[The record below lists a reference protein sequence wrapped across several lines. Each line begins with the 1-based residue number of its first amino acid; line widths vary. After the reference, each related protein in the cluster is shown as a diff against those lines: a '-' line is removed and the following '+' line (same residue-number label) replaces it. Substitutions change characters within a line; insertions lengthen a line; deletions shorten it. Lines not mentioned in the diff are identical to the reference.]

1 MTQDPTLRGHQD
13 PAGSPSNEPHAAP
26 GMDREPLQRELDAGA
41 EDLGFALPGPS
52 RTSRT
57 GVIVVLAILLGGLLV
72 FGLSQRGKAHERTAL
87 PTPTARATR
96 VQVVKPRVVESDR
109 ALALPGTVR
118 ALEQTKIFPR
128 VTGYVRRWLVDIGDK
143 VTAGQLLV
151 EIDTPDLDA
160 QLAQARAQLGQAQAA
175 VKQVAAQRDYSRSN
189 SQRFESLADQ
199 KLVAKSQ
206 VEQTQAQAST
216 DEANVTAAQANVT
229 AQQANVRRLV
239 ETQAFARVVAP
250 FAGTIT
256 TRTVERGDLVTEGT
270 GTALYT
276 LVATD
281 PIRVFIEVP
290 QTVAPGVRT
299 GVEATVSCREFPG
312 RKFTGKVTRSA
323 GALDPDL
330 HTMTTEVQ
338 VPNPDSTLLPGM
350 YVQAE
355 LTLPVPHH
363 VVEIPATALYNDA
376 QGLRV
381 VVVDAQQKAHF
392 APIKI
397 ERDTGATLQ
406 IAIGLGGDE
415 RVVKIAVPGLSEGD
429 PLEVS
434 EPAPAAAAAGS
445 GAPAAGAATK

>member
-13 PAGSPSNEPHAAP
+13 GAGTPSTAT
-26 GMDREPLQRELDAGA
+26 GA
-41 EDLGFALPGPS
+41 EAVASEDLGFALPAPS

-57 GVIVVLAILLGGLLV
+57 GVIVVLAILLGGGFA
-72 FGLSQRGKAHERTAL
+72 FGWSQRSKAHERNAVPAATAH
-87 PTPTARATR
+87 ATR
-96 VQVVKPRVVESDR
+96 VQVIKPKVLDSDR

-160 QLAQARAQLGQAQAA
+160 QLAQARAQLAQAQAA
-175 VKQVAAQRDYSRSN
+175 VHQMTAQRDYSRSN

-199 KLVAKSQ
+199 KLVSKSQ

-216 DEANVTAAQANVT
+216 DEANVAAANSNVT

-239 ETQAFARVVAP
+239 ETQAFARVLAP
-250 FAGTIT
+250 FAGAIT

-276 LVATD
+276 LVAID
-281 PIRVFIEVP
+281 PIRVLVEVP
-290 QTVAPGVRT
+290 QTVAPSVRA
-299 GVEATVSCREFPG
+299 GVEAVLAVREFPG
-312 RKFTGKVTRSA
+312 RKFSGKITRSA

-330 HTMTTEVQ
+330 HTMTTEIQ
-338 VPNPDSTLLPGM
+338 VPNPDGTLLPGM
-350 YVQAE
+350 YVQAD
-355 LTLPVPHH
+355 LTLPVSHR
-363 VVEIPATALYNDA
+363 VLEIPATALYSDA
-376 QGLRV
+376 QGLRIA
-381 VVVDAQQKAHF
+381 VVDGQLKAHF
-392 APIKI
+392 ATITI

-406 IAIGLGGDE
+406 VATGLGGDE
-415 RVVKIAVPGLSEGD
+415 RVVKIAVPGLVEGD
-429 PLEVS
+429 LLEVAES
-434 EPAPAAAAAGS
+434 GSAAPGTGSGTPAAGS
-445 GAPAAGAATK
+445 AAK

>member
-1 MTQDPTLRGHQD
+1 MTQDPTLRAHHD
-13 PAGSPSNEPHAAP
+13 AAGSPSVEAHAS
-26 GMDREPLQRELDAGA
+26 
-41 EDLGFALPGPS
+41 EDLGFALPAPS

-57 GVIVVLAILLGGLLV
+57 GVIVVIAILLGGGFA
-72 FGLSQRGKAHERTAL
+72 FGWSQRGKAHERTAL
-87 PTPTARATR
+87 PTPTSRATR
-96 VQVVKPRVVESDR
+96 VQVIKPKVLDSDR

-199 KLVAKSQ
+199 KLVSRSQ

-216 DEANVTAAQANVT
+216 DEANVTAASSNVT

-250 FAGTIT
+250 FAGRIT

-276 LVATD
+276 LVAID
-281 PIRVFIEVP
+281 PIRVLVEVP
-290 QTVAPGVRT
+290 QTVAPSVRA
-299 GVEATVSCREFPG
+299 GIEAVLAVREFPG

-330 HTMTTEVQ
+330 HTMTTEIQ
-338 VPNPDSTLLPGM
+338 VPNPDGTLLPGM

-355 LTLPVPHH
+355 LTLPVPHR
-363 VVEIPATALYNDA
+363 VVEIPATALYSDA

-381 VVVDAQQKAHF
+381 AVVDGQQKAHF
-392 APIKI
+392 APITI

-406 IAIGLGGDE
+406 VATGLGDSE

-429 PLEVS
+429 PLEVDEAGS
-434 EPAPAAAAAGS
+434 AASGAGAGVRIPGAAGS
-445 GAPAAGAATK
+445 AAK

>member
-1 MTQDPTLRGHQD
+1 MTQDSTLRVHHD
-13 PAGSPSNEPHAAP
+13 AAGSPATETHSAVTPTE
-26 GMDREPLQRELDAGA
+26 REPA
-41 EDLGFALPGPS
+41 EDLGFALPAPS

-57 GVIVVLAILLGGLLV
+57 GVIVVLAILLGGGFA
-72 FGLSQRGKAHERTAL
+72 FGWSQRGKAHERTAL
-87 PTPTARATR
+87 PAPTARTIR
-96 VQVVKPRVVESDR
+96 VQVVKPKVLDSDQ

-143 VTAGQLLV
+143 VTAGQLLA

-160 QLAQARAQLGQAQAA
+160 QTAQARAQLGQAQAA
-175 VKQVAAQRDYSRSN
+175 VKQVTAQRDFSRSN

-199 KLVAKSQ
+199 KLVSKSQ

-216 DEANVTAAQANVT
+216 DEANLAAASSNVT

-250 FAGTIT
+250 FAGRIT
-256 TRTVERGDLVTEGT
+256 TRTVERGDLVTDGT

-276 LVATD
+276 LVAID
-281 PIRVFIEVP
+281 PIRVLVEVP
-290 QTVAPGVRT
+290 QTVAPSVRT
-299 GVEATVSCREFPG
+299 DVEAMIGVREFPD
-312 RKFTGKVTRSA
+312 RKFPGKVTRAA

-330 HTMTTEVQ
+330 HTMTTEIQ
-338 VPNPDSTLLPGM
+338 VPNPDGTLLPGM
-350 YVQAE
+350 YVQVE

-381 VVVDAQQKAHF
+381 AVVDGQQKAHF
-392 APIKI
+392 APIRI

-406 IAIGLGGDE
+406 VATGLGGDE
-415 RVVKIAVPGLSEGD
+415 RVIKIAVPDLVEGD
-429 PLEVS
+429 ALEIS
-434 EPAPAAAAAGS
+434 GSGSATSGTGS
-445 GAPAAGAATK
+445 GAPAAGSAAK

>member
-13 PAGSPSNEPHAAP
+13 AGSPSAEAHAS
-26 GMDREPLQRELDAGA
+26 
-41 EDLGFALPGPS
+41 EDLGFALPPPS

-57 GVIVVLAILLGGLLV
+57 GVIVVLAIMLGGGLA

-87 PTPTARATR
+87 PAPTSRATH
-96 VQVVKPRVVESDR
+96 VQVIKPKLLDSDH

-151 EIDTPDLDA
+151 EIETPDLDA

-175 VKQVAAQRDYSRSN
+175 VKQVTAQRNYSRSN
-189 SQRFESLADQ
+189 TQRFESLADQ
-199 KLVAKSQ
+199 QLVSKSQ

-216 DEANVTAAQANVT
+216 DEANVTAAEANVT

-250 FAGTIT
+250 FTGRIT

-270 GTALYT
+270 GTVLYT
-276 LVATD
+276 LVAID
-281 PIRVFIEVP
+281 PIRVFVEVP
-290 QTVAPGVRT
+290 QTVAPSVRT
-299 GVEATVSCREFPG
+299 GIEATVVCREFPG
-312 RKFTGKVTRSA
+312 RKFPGKVTRAA

-338 VPNPDSTLLPGM
+338 VPNPDGTLLPGM
-350 YVQAE
+350 YVQTE
-355 LTLPVPHH
+355 LTLPVPHR
-363 VVEIPATALYNDA
+363 VVEIPATALYSDA

-381 VVVDAQQKAHF
+381 AVVDGQQKAHF
-392 APIKI
+392 APITI

-406 IAIGLGGDE
+406 VATGLGDND
-415 RVVKIAVPGLSEGD
+415 RVVKIAVPGLAEGD
-429 PLEVS
+429 PLEVD
-434 EPAPAAAAAGS
+434 EAGS
-445 GAPAAGAATK
+445 AARVPGAPGAAGAAAK

>member
-1 MTQDPTLRGHQD
+1 MTHDPTLRGHHD
-13 PAGSPSNEPHAAP
+13 AAGAPSTAA
-26 GMDREPLQRELDAGA
+26 GAEALAA
-41 EDLGFALPGPS
+41 EDLGFALPPPS

-57 GVIVVLAILLGGLLV
+57 GVIVVLAILLGGGFA
-72 FGLSQRGKAHERTAL
+72 FGWSQRGKAHERNAV
-87 PTPTARATR
+87 PTPTSRATR
-96 VQVVKPRVVESDR
+96 VQVIKPKVIDSDR

-160 QLAQARAQLGQAQAA
+160 QLAQARAQLAQAQAA

-199 KLVAKSQ
+199 KLVSKSQ

-216 DEANVTAAQANVT
+216 DEANVAAANSNVT

-250 FAGTIT
+250 FAGAIT

-276 LVATD
+276 LVAID
-281 PIRVFIEVP
+281 PIRVLIEVP
-290 QTVAPGVRT
+290 QTVAPSVRA
-299 GVEATVSCREFPG
+299 GVEAVLAVREFPG
-312 RKFTGKVTRSA
+312 RKFSGKITRAA

-330 HTMTTEVQ
+330 HTMTTEIQ
-338 VPNPDSTLLPGM
+338 VPNPDGTLLPGM
-350 YVQAE
+350 YVQAD
-355 LTLPVPHH
+355 LTLPVPHR
-363 VVEIPATALYNDA
+363 VLEIPATALYNDA
-376 QGLRV
+376 QGLRIA
-381 VVVDAQQKAHF
+381 VVDGQQKVHF
-392 APIKI
+392 APITI

-406 IAIGLGGDE
+406 VAIGLGGDE
-415 RVVKIAVPGLSEGD
+415 RVVKIAVPGLVEGD
-429 PLEVS
+429 PLEVAES
-434 EPAPAAAAAGS
+434 GSAAPGPGS
-445 GAPAAGAATK
+445 GAPAAGSAAK

>member
-1 MTQDPTLRGHQD
+1 MIQETPVRGHQD
-13 PAGSPSNEPHAAP
+13 AAGPPPAEAHAH
-26 GMDREPLQRELDAGA
+26 
-41 EDLGFALPGPS
+41 EDLGFALPAPS

-57 GVIVVLAILLGGLLV
+57 GVIVVLALLLGGLLV

-87 PTPTARATR
+87 PTATTRAIR
-96 VQVVKPRVVESDR
+96 VQVVKPKVIDSDH
-109 ALALPGTVR
+109 ALELPGTVH

-128 VTGYVRRWLVDIGDK
+128 ATGYVRRWLVDIGDK
-143 VTAGQLLV
+143 VTAGQVLV

-175 VKQVAAQRDYSRSN
+175 VKQVIAQRDYSRSN
-189 SQRFESLADQ
+189 NQRFESLADQ
-199 KLVAKSQ
+199 KLVSKSQ

-216 DEANVTAAQANVT
+216 DEANLVAAEANVA

-239 ETQAFARVVAP
+239 ETQGFARVVAP

-270 GTALYT
+270 NTALYT

-281 PIRVFIEVP
+281 PVRVLIEVP
-290 QTVAPGVRT
+290 QTVAPSVRT
-299 GVEATVSCREFPG
+299 GVEATVTCREFPG
-312 RKFTGKVTRSA
+312 RKFPGKVTRSA

-338 VPNPDSTLLPGM
+338 VPNPDGTLLSGM

-355 LTLPVPHH
+355 LTLPVPHR
-363 VVEIPATALYNDA
+363 VVEIPATALYSDA

-381 VVVDAQQKAHF
+381 AVVDAQQKAHF
-392 APIKI
+392 ATITI

-406 IAIGLGGDE
+406 VATGLGGDE
-415 RVVKIAVPGLSEGD
+415 RVVKIAVPGLAEGD
-429 PLEVS
+429 LLEIDDT
-434 EPAPAAAAAGS
+434 
-445 GAPAAGAATK
+445 APAAGSAAPAKGPAAK

>member
-13 PAGSPSNEPHAAP
+13 A
-26 GMDREPLQRELDAGA
+26 AGA
-41 EDLGFALPGPS
+41 ASATAGAEALASEDLGFALPAPS

-57 GVIVVLAILLGGLLV
+57 GVIVVLAILLGGGFA
-72 FGLSQRGKAHERTAL
+72 FGWSQRSKAHERTAL
-87 PTPTARATR
+87 LTATTRATR
-96 VQVVKPRVVESDR
+96 VQVIKPKVVDSDR
-109 ALALPGTVR
+109 ALGLPGTVR

-151 EIDTPDLDA
+151 EIETPDLDA

-175 VKQVAAQRDYSRSN
+175 VKQVMAQRDYSRSN
-189 SQRFESLADQ
+189 NTRFESLADQ
-199 KLVAKSQ
+199 KLVSKSQ

-239 ETQAFARVVAP
+239 ETQGFARVVAP

-276 LVATD
+276 LVVTD
-281 PIRVFIEVP
+281 PVRVLVEVP
-290 QTVAPGVRT
+290 QNVAPSVRT
-299 GVEATVSCREFPG
+299 GVEAVLTLREFPG
-312 RKFTGKVTRSA
+312 RKFTGKITRAA

-330 HTMTTEVQ
+330 HTMTTEIQ
-338 VPNPDSTLLPGM
+338 VPNPDGTLLPGM

-355 LTLPVPHH
+355 LTLTVPHH

-392 APIKI
+392 APITI

-406 IAIGLGGDE
+406 VATGLGGDE
-415 RVVKIAVPGLSEGD
+415 RVVKIAVPELTEGD
-429 PLEVS
+429 PLELS
-434 EPAPAAAAAGS
+434 DAGSAASGTGS
-445 GAPAAGAATK
+445 GAPAGSGAK